1 MWRIIANWYSSSEN
15 SIRLPSTVSSSF
27 SVSRGVR
34 QGSVLSPL
42 LFLMVMDSLLRDFR
56 WSNIGLSVSGSFVG
70 GAAHADD
77 IRTVASSSSVLQ
89 IQANIINQ
97 FTTTNSLKLNTSKT
111 EVVRFSKSTF
121 LEGSVILNDESIDFV
136 PEAKCLGVWWN
147 HNLSAHKSVNENI
160 CKARRAFFAFGK
172 MHAFHGHLNPL
183 SAISIYKTC
192 ATGLT
197 LWQ

>member
-1 MWRIIANWYSSSEN
+1 MGGRVWSNWYSSSEN
-15 SIRLPSTVSSSF
+15 SIHLPSTVSSSF
-27 SVSRGVR
+27 SVLRGVR

-56 WSNIGLSVSGSFVG
+56 WSNIGRAPLWVELLMQMIFVLLPPLLLFCKNKLILST
-70 GAAHADD
+70 DLPPP
-77 IRTVASSSSVLQ
+77 IR
-89 IQANIINQ
+89 IHR
-97 FTTTNSLKLNTSKT
+97 KL
-111 EVVRFSKSTF
+111 RFSKSTF

-147 HNLSAHKSVNENI
+147 HNLSAYKSVNENI
-160 CKARRAFFAFGK
+160 CKARRAFFVFGK

-192 ATGLT
+192 VLS